1 VVARLIGLA
10 GLVMLL
16 GLVGCAAEE
25 AGPTAEQMKAS
36 QQEAQA
42 TANSA
47 WTPEQVEKFSQA
59 KQQAN
64 SDK

>member
-1 VVARLIGLA
+1 MVARLIRLA
-10 GLVMLL
+10 GLVMML

-25 AGPTAEQMKAS
+25 AGPTAEQMQAS

-47 WTPEQVEKFSQA
+47 WTPEQIEKFSQA

-64 SDK
+64 SEK

>member
-1 VVARLIGLA
+1 MARLIALA
-10 GLVMLL
+10 GAVLML

-25 AGPTAEQMKAS
+25 AGPSAEQMKAS

-42 TANSA
+42 TANAA
-47 WTPEQVEKFSQA
+47 WTPEQVEKFSKA

-64 SDK
+64 SEK